1 MIHSVDSVEFKN
13 LGSYTNPYLGC
24 QITIV
29 DEHLKRHKLDI
40 SGTLAEDFQILIT
53 EIISNFVEENKLKYN
68 EK

>member
-1 MIHSVDSVEFKN
+1 MIYSIDSLEFKN

-24 QITIV
+24 EIVIV
-29 DEHLKRHKLDI
+29 DEHLKRHKLDF

-53 EIISNFVEENKLKYN
+53 EIVSKFVEENKLKYN